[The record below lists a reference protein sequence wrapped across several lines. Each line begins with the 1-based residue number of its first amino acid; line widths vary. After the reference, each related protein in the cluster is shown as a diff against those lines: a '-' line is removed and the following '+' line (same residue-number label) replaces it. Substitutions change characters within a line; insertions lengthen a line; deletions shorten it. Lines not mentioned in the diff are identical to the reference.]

1 MDDSAKIAK
10 RIGGYSMILSII
22 SISLTWLLIGL
33 LITVLTSRPP
43 ETGHLN
49 KDDENY
55 YRFIFS
61 VVLWPVAL
69 AIRVIKFIIWF
80 SIVLYMGF
88 KEEIKHK

>member
-1 MDDSAKIAK
+1 
-10 RIGGYSMILSII
+10 MILLII

-33 LITVLTSRPP
+33 LITVLTSGPL
-43 ETGHLN
+43 ETGHRN
-49 KDDENY
+49 EDY

>member
-1 MDDSAKIAK
+1 
-10 RIGGYSMILSII
+10 MILSII
-22 SISLTWLLIGL
+22 SISLTWFLIGF
-33 LITVLTSRPP
+33 LITAFTSRPP

-55 YRFIFS
+55 CRFIFS

>member
-1 MDDSAKIAK
+1 
-10 RIGGYSMILSII
+10 MILSII
-22 SISLTWLLIGL
+22 SISLTWFLIGL

-43 ETGHLN
+43 EIGHLN

-55 YRFIFS
+55 CRFIFS

>member
-1 MDDSAKIAK
+1 
-10 RIGGYSMILSII
+10 MILSII

-43 ETGHLN
+43 ETSHLN

-55 YRFIFS
+55 CRFIFS

>member
-1 MDDSAKIAK
+1 MPK
-10 RIGGYSMILSII
+10 RIGDYNMILSII

-33 LITVLTSRPP
+33 LITVFTSRPP
-43 ETGHLN
+43 KTGHLN

>member
-1 MDDSAKIAK
+1 
-10 RIGGYSMILSII
+10 MILSII

-33 LITVLTSRPP
+33 FITVLRSRLS
-43 ETGHLN
+43 ETGYLN
-49 KDDENY
+49 EDDENY

>member
-1 MDDSAKIAK
+1 
-10 RIGGYSMILSII
+10 MILSII
-22 SISLTWLLIGL
+22 NISLIWLLIGF
-33 LITVLTSRPP
+33 LITVLTSRPH

-49 KDDENY
+49 EDY

>member
-1 MDDSAKIAK
+1 
-10 RIGGYSMILSII
+10 MILSII

-33 LITVLTSRPP
+33 FITVLRSRLS
-43 ETGHLN
+43 ETGYLN
-49 KDDENY
+49 EDDENY

-61 VVLWPVAL
+61 VVLLPVAL

>member
-1 MDDSAKIAK
+1 
-10 RIGGYSMILSII
+10 MILSII
-22 SISLTWLLIGL
+22 SISLTWFLIGF

-55 YRFIFS
+55 CRFIFS

>member
-1 MDDSAKIAK
+1 
-10 RIGGYSMILSII
+10 MILSII
-22 SISLTWLLIGL
+22 SISLTWFLIGF
-33 LITVLTSRPP
+33 LITVLTTRPP

-49 KDDENY
+49 EDDENY

>member
-1 MDDSAKIAK
+1 
-10 RIGGYSMILSII
+10 MILSII

-33 LITVLTSRPP
+33 FITVLRSRLS
-43 ETGHLN
+43 ETGYLN
-49 KDDENY
+49 EDDENY

-61 VVLWPVAL
+61 VDLWPVAL
-69 AIRVIKFIIWF
+69 AISVIKFIIWF